1 MGNPDRHYR
10 RALLGRSLA
19 LAALSLLYLV
29 SAMLGNACCAETEQP
44 AINVG
49 SEVDFPPYAF
59 VDEQGQAAG
68 FSVDLVKAVAGV
80 TGLSANIT
88 TAPWDK
94 DWNALVSG
102 ELDVLPIVAKL
113 SQRVGLID
121 FCV

>member
-1 MGNPDRHYR
+1 MGNPDRNI
-10 RALLGRSLA
+10 GRGSFGLSLA
-19 LAALSLLYLV
+19 LTVLSALSLVGGLL
-29 SAMLGNACCAETEQP
+29 NECCAATDQ
-44 AINVG
+44 AVIRVG